1 MPHGIRCTGAKWV
14 EDSFAYRHTLR
25 RTAFTA
31 TDRPLL
37 DRLDHIARLCWHH
50 FRLTGYARVDFRI
63 DQTGRPWVLEVNANP
78 CLSPDA
84 GFAAALAQ
92 ATIPFAE
99 AMSRIMTAALV
110 LKHEVIL
117 P

>member
-1 MPHGIRCTGAKWV
+1 MPHGIRCTGATWV

-25 RTAFTA
+25 RTSFTA

-37 DRLDHIARLCWHH
+37 DRLDHFARLCWQH
-50 FRLTGYARVDFRI
+50 FHLTGYARVDFRI
-63 DQTGRPWVLEVNANP
+63 DQTGRP

-92 ATIPFAE
+92 AAIPFAE